1 MTERLK
7 TQLFTRKVGNA
18 EQISLAIY
26 MGLLA
31 LILYFHEPWFDE
43 AQAWQ
48 IARTAPL
55 HDILFVVPHYEGH
68 PPVWH
73 LLLAVF
79 AKNGFPFE
87 LTLKTINWLFCSAS
101 MAVLLFRS
109 PFPKAIRCLLPFTFE
124 CFYQYGVVCRPY
136 GIFMLMIFFAAIGYR
151 ERNTHPWRYILPLMG
166 VCLATAYGM
175 LLAGGLCLAWTI
187 EIAAE
192 MIREKKSSTFWK
204 DRRFWSL
211 CAILALALALIP
223 LLIPADDDFF
233 TGIEVSRMTIWEQIR
248 LRYER
253 IFLVTF
259 DTFIGA
265 TLGPA
270 RLQMTDA
277 NYYFGMLGGVICWAI
292 LLVLAKA
299 NKRMLQFLLPY
310 GAYMLFVVFGYF
322 SYHHVGIATMFLL
335 YWMWTMID
343 SEEGF
348 RIPSVFIWIW
358 EKLDSAL
365 VRRFVK
371 ATGVI
376 LCCVPV
382 VYAVVSSVEDI
393 HLDYGPRAAADFIK
407 EHHLEDRKIM
417 MAWDFS
423 EDRSEIEERKIPY
436 NTMHIPGEHGPI
448 LEQYPNL
455 QGHGSTLSAYFD
467 HNIFMNFNVN
477 FPGDLYMH
485 YCYAPNNDAVFDMWT
500 AQGLPEVIIDYCPID
515 EIYPPEM
522 LEGVDYVVVA
532 DLKASLIYKLSTAD
546 GGTCISLR
554 SDLLDEYPELSQLY
568 P

>member
-79 AKNGFPFE
+79 AKNGFPYE
-87 LTLKTINWLFCSAS
+87 LTLKAINWLFCSAA

-109 PFPKAIRCLLPFTFE
+109 PFPKVIRCLLPFTFE
-124 CFYQYGVVCRPY
+124 CFYQIGVISRPY
-136 GIFMLMIFFAAIGYR
+136 SIFMLMMFLAAIGYR
-151 ERNTHPWRYILPLMG
+151 ERNTHPWRYILPLMA

-192 MIREKKSSTFWK
+192 LIREKRCGTFWK
-204 DRRFWSL
+204 DRRFWAL
-211 CAILALALALIP
+211 CAILALALLMIP
-223 LLIPADDDFF
+223 ILIPAEDVYF
-233 TGIEVSRMTIWEQIR
+233 TGIEVSRMPLWEQIR
-248 LRYER
+248 ERYDR
-253 IFLVTF
+253 LFLVTF
-259 DTFIGA
+259 DTFVGA
-265 TLGPA
+265 CLTPA
-270 RLQMTDA
+270 ALQKTDA
-277 NYYFGMLGGVICWAI
+277 NLYFGLVGGTVCWAVL
-292 LLVLAKA
+292 LLVAKA
-299 NKRMLQFLLPY
+299 NRRMLQFLAPY
-310 GAYMLFVVFGYF
+310 GAYMLFVLFGYF
-322 SYHHVGIATMFLL
+322 SYHHVGIGTIFLL
-335 YWMWTMID
+335 FWAWTLLD
-343 SEEGF
+343 AEGGF
-348 RIPSVFIWIW
+348 VVPPLFVKIWN
-358 EKLDSAL
+358 ELDSAL

-371 ATGVI
+371 GAGAVLCVI
-376 LCCVPV
+376 PV
-382 VYAVVSSVEDI
+382 VYAAVSAVNDI
-393 HLDYGPRAAADFIK
+393 RTDYGPRAAADFIK
-407 EHHLEDRKIM
+407 EHHMEDCKIM
-417 MAWDFS
+417 MAWDFT
-423 EDRSEIEERKIPY
+423 EERIPLKEGGLS
-436 NTMHIPGEHGPI
+436 NTMHIPSAHGKI
-448 LEQYPNL
+448 LEQYPDL

-467 HNIFMNFNVN
+467 RNIFMNFNVDH
-477 FPGDLYMH
+477 PGDLYMH
-485 YCYAPNNDAVFDMWT
+485 YSYADNEALFQKWT
-500 AQGLPEVIIDYCPID
+500 AQGLPDVLIDYCLID

-522 LEGVDYVVVA
+522 LEGMDYVVVA
-532 DLKASLIYKLSTAD
+532 DLTYGLIYKLTMTGD
-546 GGTCISLR
+546 HLYIYLR
-554 SDLLDEYPELSQLY
+554 SDLLDEYPDLEQIY